1 MTDANRITAEYLLRR
16 VEPLDWPAHEDAA
29 DLARPDDYVSPLRF
43 AAGAVVL
50 GLVFVLIFWG
60 AA

>member
-1 MTDANRITAEYLLRR
+1 MSRADRISAEYLMRR
-16 VEPLDWPAHEDAA
+16 VETVDWQAHEDAA
-29 DLARPDDYVSPLRF
+29 DLARPDDHVSPLRF

-60 AA
+60 L

>member
-1 MTDANRITAEYLLRR
+1 MTDRANELSAEYLIRK
-16 VEPLDWPAHEDAA
+16 VPVDWQAHEDAA
-29 DLARPDDYVSPLRF
+29 DLAREQAEHVSPLRF

-60 AA
+60 V

>member
-1 MTDANRITAEYLLRR
+1 MTDANRISAEYLMRR
-16 VEPLDWPAHEDAA
+16 VETVDWQVHEDAA

-60 AA
+60 IA